1 MNHVPRYGPDLALVH
16 SVGFSLAARASAR
29 LMVGRLRS
37 AGLLD
42 GCVVELGCGSGESA
56 SILDRAG
63 FAVVGLDRSAD
74 MLRLARVRVPGATLE
89 RRSLWTAT
97 LPAAVGVTAVGEPLS
112 YLPAPVPYIPA
123 LAKLFRR
130 IHGALVPGG
139 LLLLDVV
146 TPDRV
151 PRAPARTW
159 TEGRDWAVLVEATGD
174 RRRGV
179 VTRRIVTFVRAGG
192 GWRRSVEWHRQRA
205 VPATTVV
212 RLLIGCGFSVER
224 LDAYGTEPLLPGQA
238 GFLAVRLPR
247 PRRRARPWPRR

>member
-1 MNHVPRYGPDLALVH
+1 MNRVPRYGPDLALVH
-16 SVGFSLAARASAR
+16 SAGFSPAARASAR

-56 SILDRAG
+56 SVLDRAG
-63 FAVVGLDRSAD
+63 YAVVGLDRSAD
-74 MLRLARVRVPGATLE
+74 MLRLARARVPGASF
-89 RRSLWTAT
+89 RQRSLWTAA

-112 YLPAPVPYIPA
+112 YLPAPAPYTPA
-123 LAKLFRR
+123 LTRLFQRVHR
-130 IHGALVPGG
+130 ALVPGG

-151 PRAPARTW
+151 PHAPARKW
-159 TEGRDWAVLVEATGD
+159 IEGRDWAVLVEATGD
-174 RRRGV
+174 RRRDV
-179 VTRRIVTFVRAGG
+179 VTRRIVTFVRAGA

-205 VPATTVV
+205 VPAMTVV
-212 RLLIGCGFSVER
+212 QLLIASGFGVER

-247 PRRRARPWPRR
+247 PRRRARPLPRR